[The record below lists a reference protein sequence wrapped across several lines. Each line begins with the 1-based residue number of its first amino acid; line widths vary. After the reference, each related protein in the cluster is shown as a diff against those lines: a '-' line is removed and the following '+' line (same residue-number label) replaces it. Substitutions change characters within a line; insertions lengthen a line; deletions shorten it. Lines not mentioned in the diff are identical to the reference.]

1 MQTTTSSH
9 QVQAHCTWPS
19 GLSLVSGALVSRIVC
34 HGHNGKRVSP
44 NSINC
49 AVYGPHLRRQQ
60 VLFQCNN
67 QRAVPAISNGY
78 LKEPPVMRLTRRLRF
93 LATFF
98 DVSIVAEHIAGAIN
112 YAADTL
118 SGNNMINFYI
128 LRHVVYQPP
137 LPALLMDII
146 APTDQTGYRLPSAIG
161 SAILYKRCCP
171 MYMDH
176 LLCRAATLFDLS
188 EWHSTAAYTYFWIY
202 FKVIRVA
209 PGILRTC
216 TCYYK
221 SLPRRSLPLTH
232 DSWKIRWLHS
242 STLPPFVKN
251 FRWALYNQEFA
262 DQSP

>member
-1 MQTTTSSH
+1 
-9 QVQAHCTWPS
+9 
-19 GLSLVSGALVSRIVC
+19 
-34 HGHNGKRVSP
+34 
-44 NSINC
+44 
-49 AVYGPHLRRQQ
+49 
-60 VLFQCNN
+60 
-67 QRAVPAISNGY
+67 
-78 LKEPPVMRLTRRLRF
+78 MRLTRCLRF

-98 DVSIVAEHIAGAIN
+98 DVNIVAEHIAGAIN

-128 LRHVVYQPP
+128 LRHVVYLRP

-209 PGILRTC
+209 PG
-216 TCYYK
+216 
-221 SLPRRSLPLTH
+221 LPRRSLPLTH
-232 DSWKIRWLHS
+232 DPWKIRWLHS